1 MRKIAFLG
9 AGSGFGQRLCN
20 DILAHEALQDC
31 HIALVDIDERRL
43 GAVTDC
49 VEQLIEK
56 HDLPATVEATTD
68 REEVLEAADYVII
81 AVAIGGPAYDGV
93 PYYHEINIPAKYG
106 VYGEVADT
114 VGPGGVF
121 RTLRSAPEMMRIAQ
135 DVHRLCPDALILNYT
150 NPMAAITWV
159 MNEAAPVN
167 LVGLC
172 HSVQGTAGQLAGY
185 MDVPYAELR
194 YWVAGINHMSWF
206 LELKRARTRQSPE
219 QDMYPR
225 LRQAMDDPEIWKKDP
240 VRFEIFRHFD
250 YFVTESTRHMSEYV
264 PYFRKSRE
272 LMEKF
277 SLNLREPNE
286 TAVDRRWDWLQDI
299 KKQLMESEDHQ
310 LKSSGEYASHIIH
323 AIETNEPFR
332 FNGNVINGGLISNLP
347 PECCVEVP
355 CLVDGTGVRPCQV
368 GALPTHLA
376 ALNMSNVAVQKLMVE
391 ACLQRSR
398 EKAYYATALDPLTA
412 GQCDLDQIRAMF
424 DEMWEAEQPWL
435 GEYD

>member
-1 MRKIAFLG
+1 MRKIVFIG

-20 DILAHEALQDC
+20 DILAHEDLQDC
-31 HIALVDIDERRL
+31 HLALVDINERRL
-43 GAVTDC
+43 EAVTDC

-56 HDLPATVEATTD
+56 HDLPATVEATAD
-68 REEVLEAADYVII
+68 REEVMEAADYVII

-93 PYYHEINIPAKYG
+93 PYYHEINIPKQYG
-106 VYGEVADT
+106 IYQEVADT

-121 RTLRSAPEMMRIAQ
+121 RTLRSAPEMMAIAR
-135 DVHRLCPDALILNYT
+135 DVQRFCPKALVLNYT
-150 NPMAAITWV
+150 NPMAALTWV
-159 MNEAAPVN
+159 MNEAAPIR

-185 MDVPYAELR
+185 MGVPHGELR

-206 LELKRARTRQSPE
+206 LELKRHG

-225 LRQAMDDPEIWKKDP
+225 LRQVMDDPEIWKKDS
-240 VRFEIFRHFD
+240 VRFEILRHFD

-264 PYFRKSRE
+264 PYFRKTRE
-272 LMEKF
+272 QMEQ
-277 SLNLREPNE
+277 LGLQLRQPNE
-286 TAVDRRWDWLQDI
+286 VAVDHRWEWLQDI
-299 KKQLMESEDHQ
+299 KQQLMESEEHQ
-310 LKSSGEYASHIIH
+310 LKPSGEYASHIIH
-323 AIETNEPFR
+323 AIETNQPFR

-355 CLVDGTGVRPCQV
+355 CLVDGTGVRPCAV

-376 ALNMSNVAVQKLMVE
+376 ALNMTNVAVQKLMVE
-391 ACLQRSR
+391 ACLAKSR
-398 EKAYYATALDPLTA
+398 QKAYYATALDPLTA
-412 GQCDLDQIRAMF
+412 GQCNLDQIRAMF

-435 GEYD
+435 QEYK